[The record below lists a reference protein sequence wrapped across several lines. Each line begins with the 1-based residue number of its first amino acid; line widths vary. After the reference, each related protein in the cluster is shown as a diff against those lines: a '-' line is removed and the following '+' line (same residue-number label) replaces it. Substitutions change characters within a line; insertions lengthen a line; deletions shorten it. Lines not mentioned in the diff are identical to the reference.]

1 MSKKIIKLLL
11 EMARLMAGC
20 SGGDN
25 HQSLPVVPVF
35 GL

>member
-20 SGGDN
+20 SGGDQN
-25 HQSLPVVPVF
+25 LPIPLASV
-35 GL
+35 